1 MDLAPWTAPPGY
13 RVDRADRLSLDKP
26 RPLPPRAP
34 VGRVA
39 RDLPFYDNGAYWH
52 PEEGITPERIRHAFR
67 EAERGWPEMQV
78 RLNNGLVEGDGHVR
92 SLFEKRAAAVA
103 SKPTVFIPGDP
114 SASAAA
120 GARVYEVAMRRLDL
134 RRSLGHLLL
143 SIRHGYS
150 AFEVEWG
157 TIRVDGRLWV
167 VPVEL
172 VLVPVERFRIGAI
185 GMNGRDGKQVRLD
198 EPRIFSD
205 VRFPQGEDLEPGKWV
220 VLRYGTETLARTG
233 QMRTAAP
240 YLMGKRYGFRDWLIL
255 SERFGIP
262 LPVVTY
268 KESIEEWAK
277 EVCVKIVE
285 SLGSDGGAVVPE
297 GIEVEIVKGMD
308 VDKALQG
315 PLIQFCNSE
324 LSKLV
329 NGSTLATDN
338 SGSTGSYAQAF
349 VHDEVRFESV
359 RDDASALHAV
369 LDLMLAAPF
378 AAWNDVAAPPQMR
391 QQIARDFSPQALLAL
406 AETMTNDLGVPVSK
420 QQLYEETG
428 VRPPINDDDKAAGSP
443 TPKPDETIKPIPDR
457 EPV

>member
-1 MDLAPWTAPPGY
+1 MDLAPWTAPAGH
-13 RVDRADRLSLDKP
+13 RVDLSLDKP
-26 RPLPPRAP
+26 RAIPPRAP
-34 VGRVA
+34 KGRVA

-78 RLNNGLVEGDGHVR
+78 RLNKGLVEGDGHAR

-103 SKPTVFIPGDP
+103 SKPTVFLPGDP
-114 SASAAA
+114 SASSTE
-120 GARVYEVAMRRLDL
+120 GARVFEIAMRKIDL
-134 RRSLGHLLL
+134 RRTIGHLL
-143 SIRHGYS
+143 SSVPYGAAAAEI
-150 AFEVEWG
+150 EWG

-167 VPVEL
+167 VPTEIAL
-172 VLVPVERFRIGAI
+172 VQLERFRIGTI
-185 GMNGRDGKQVRLD
+185 GMIGRDGKQVRLD
-198 EPRIFSD
+198 ELRIVAD
-205 VRFPQGEDLEPGKWV
+205 LRFPQGEDLEPGKWI
-220 VLRYGTETLARTG
+220 VLRYGTETIARAG
-233 QMRTAAP
+233 QMRTGAP

-262 LPVVTY
+262 LPIATY
-268 KESIEEWAK
+268 KQDVEEWAK

-285 SLGSDGGAVVPE
+285 NLGSDGGAVVPE
-297 GIEVEIVKGMD
+297 GITVDIVKGMN

-315 PLIQFCNSE
+315 PLINFCNSE

-369 LDLMLAAPF
+369 LDSMLAAPF
-378 AAWNDVAAPPQMR
+378 AAWNDVASPPQMR

-406 AETMTNDLGVPVSK
+406 AETATNDLGVPVSR
-420 QQLYEETG
+420 QQIYEETG
-428 VRPPINDDDKAAGSP
+428 LRPPINDADKAVGMPA
-443 TPKPDETIKPIPDR
+443 PKPGKTISVTPDR
-457 EPV
+457 EPI